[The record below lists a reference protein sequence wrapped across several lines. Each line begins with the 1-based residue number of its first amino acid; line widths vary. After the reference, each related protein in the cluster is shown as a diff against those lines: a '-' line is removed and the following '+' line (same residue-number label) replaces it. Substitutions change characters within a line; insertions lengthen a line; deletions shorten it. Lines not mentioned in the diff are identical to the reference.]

1 MATLSAKSL
10 IFSLNQNNPKLLRG
24 GVSRYRPEPTFL
36 GSQAANWATHFDAR
50 SALGPRR
57 AYAKP
62 PNEIQQNAR
71 TRTSTDD
78 AVGDEGVVVL
88 EPSRRDGEA
97 SRARDEEDD
106 VDAHARARGKH

>member
-1 MATLSAKSL
+1 MTTLNAKLL
-10 IFSLNQNNPKLLRG
+10 IFSLNQTNPKLLRG
-24 GVSRYRPEPTFL
+24 GVSQYRPEPTFL

-57 AYAKP
+57 AYTKP
-62 PNEIQQNAR
+62 PKEIQQNAR
-71 TRTSTDD
+71 TWASTDD
-78 AVGDEGVVVL
+78 KAGDEGVVVL

-97 SRARDEEDD
+97 SRARDGEDD